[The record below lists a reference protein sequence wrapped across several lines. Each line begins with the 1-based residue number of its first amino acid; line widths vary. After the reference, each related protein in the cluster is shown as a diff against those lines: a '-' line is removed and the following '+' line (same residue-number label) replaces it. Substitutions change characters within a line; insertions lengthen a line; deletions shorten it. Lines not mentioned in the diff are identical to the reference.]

1 MRVAS
6 ALCAACFVLCA
17 ARGVLHAMRCVL
29 HVASHAS
36 AVRVTSVFSSVPS
49 TGHAQQR
56 MSQRRVGDQHKEHA
70 SGATLSICTCG
81 LRVLVSTGTMG
92 RGNPREGG
100 SCAMRCTTAF
110 ERGAPLTQHTLPRS
124 LPFAL
129 PKRLGASEEEV
140 VHAERTAA
148 RRTNSAG
155 RTNPTHSDTQWYGS
169 LITVLI
175 MRSRSRIRA
184 SASSAGRAVT
194 SPSCALSYVGTR
206 DGFDAV
212 HRCAGHESMCKD
224 YPHRALILIT
234 RTRGLDTQH
243 GPSR

>member
-1 MRVAS
+1 MQCRGKPATMAVSANTHLGCTSQPTTSTRVLTS
-6 ALCAACFVLCA
+6 ALHVHVAWLHVVHDMAVRCMVGACGLLCALHVLSCALHVVCYTLCAAC
-17 ARGVLHAMRCVL
+17 CVL
-29 HVASHAS
+29 HIAPHAS

-100 SCAMRCTTAF
+100 SCALRCTTAF

-155 RTNPTHSDTQWYGS
+155 RTNPTHSDT
-169 LITVLI
+169 
-175 MRSRSRIRA
+175 
-184 SASSAGRAVT
+184 
-194 SPSCALSYVGTR
+194 
-206 DGFDAV
+206 
-212 HRCAGHESMCKD
+212 
-224 YPHRALILIT
+224 
-234 RTRGLDTQH
+234 
-243 GPSR
+243 